1 MQTPAMFQRSCCPM
15 LAALLRLWLLQSSV
29 RQNGSLHNR
38 CMRNFLQKVLEVL
51 RGSSACCFAA
61 PRTLQSFSDGTVTH
75 GCFSFAFAGQVSVG
89 PFACAAQVSARFVVC
104 LFACLFYVVCVTFRC
119 DVWLWFVLSVLACC
133 VGLCVTVRCEVW
145 SWFVLSALVCCALAC
160 GAVCSGTISWA
171 CSQEMLANVPSP
183 SGRARNYYYYYRY
196 CYNYDDEE
204 KEEDGVYRYY

>member
-1 MQTPAMFQRSCCPM
+1 MTTCSNVHVAPCLRHCCGYGCCSPQKE
-15 LAALLRLWLLQSSV
+15 RLFAQ
-29 RQNGSLHNR
+29 SLHAELLLKAVKLVGMLLCCTADVAIFLRWNR
-38 CMRNFLQKVLEVL
+38 HSWL
-51 RGSSACCFAA
+51 
-61 PRTLQSFSDGTVTH
+61 
-75 GCFSFAFAGQVSVG
+75 FSFAFAGQASVG

-119 DVWLWFVLSVLACC
+119 DVRLWFVLSVLVCC

-183 SGRARNYYYYYRY
+183 SGRARNYYYYY
-196 CYNYDDEE
+196 CYNYDGEE
-204 KEEDGVYRYY
+204 KE

>member
-1 MQTPAMFQRSCCPM
+1 MIVYVTAYNPRQLTWHFHGCIGSAICKACSDRREGDPKVSTK
-15 LAALLRLWLLQSSV
+15 SS
-29 RQNGSLHNR
+29 RADA
-38 CMRNFLQKVLEVL
+38 
-51 RGSSACCFAA
+51 SACCFAA
-61 PRTLQSFSDGTVTH
+61 PRMLQSWRYGHVTH
-75 GCFSFAFAGQVSVG
+75 GCSSFAFAGQASVG

-119 DVWLWFVLSVLACC
+119 DVWLWFVLSVLVCC

-183 SGRARNYYYYYRY
+183 SGRARNYYYYYYRY